1 MNINVL
7 ENLAKLSF
15 TEEERAEAEIQM
27 SSYIESFRK
36 LEEFDTSEAEA
47 LVQVTT
53 LKNVLREDIAV
64 KNISREVLLSNA
76 PQHDIGHFQVP
87 KTIE

>member
-87 KTIE
+87 KTID